1 MASSLRSVTITPDT
15 TNRPDRLAS
24 LREPVDTDGAAVHQL
39 IADCP
44 PLDTNSLYCNLLQC
58 SHFRH
63 TSVVAEIEQVIVGA
77 ISGYLIPE
85 RTDTLFIWQV
95 AVGSAARGQGLALR
109 MLDHIVNGSACRAV
123 RFMET
128 TITEDNAAS
137 WGLFRKFADK
147 RSAELGSEVGF
158 DRDAHFRGEH
168 DTEMR
173 VRIGPF
179 ASSG

>member
-1 MASSLRSVTITPDT
+1 MTPDK
-15 TNRPDRLAS
+15 TNGPDRLAS
-24 LREPVDTDGAAVHQL
+24 LREPVATDGAAVHQL

-63 TSVVAEIEQVIVGA
+63 TSVVAEIEDAIVGA

-85 RTDTLFIWQV
+85 RPDTVFVWQV

-109 MLDHIVNGSACRAV
+109 MLDHIVDRPVCRDV

-137 WGLFRKFADK
+137 WGLFRKFAEA
-147 RSAELGSEVGF
+147 RGAELTHDVGF
-158 DRDAHFRGEH
+158 DRDAHFGGQH

-179 ASSG
+179 ASSGG

>member
-1 MASSLRSVTITPDT
+1 M
-15 TNRPDRLAS
+15 
-24 LREPVDTDGAAVHQL
+24 
-39 IADCP
+39 
-44 PLDTNSLYCNLLQC
+44 
-58 SHFRH
+58 
-63 TSVVAEIEQVIVGA
+63 VAEIESAIVGA

-85 RTDTLFIWQV
+85 RPDTVFVWQV

-109 MLDHIVNGSACRAV
+109 MLDHIVDRHVCRDV

-137 WGLFRKFADK
+137 WGLFRKFAEA
-147 RSAELGSEVGF
+147 RGAELTHDVGF
-158 DRDAHFRGEH
+158 DRDAHFGGQH

-179 ASSG
+179 ASSGG